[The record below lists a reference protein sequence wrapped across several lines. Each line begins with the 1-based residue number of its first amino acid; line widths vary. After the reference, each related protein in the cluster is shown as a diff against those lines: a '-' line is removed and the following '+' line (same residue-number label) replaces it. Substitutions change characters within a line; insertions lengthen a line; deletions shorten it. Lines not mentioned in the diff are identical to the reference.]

1 MHLNIK
7 DAAIAYISSNDLMFK
22 RSGIANY
29 MCCALLK
36 YLSNVT
42 LINPP
47 KIDINKVKQPME
59 NSIKSSDGK
68 RYDCSHSL
76 SFSEKCADF
85 LSKKI
90 KEKKYDF
97 IIAPS
102 TSTEIA
108 LLETKIPVIYLS
120 DSTFA
125 LMTCLYPDF
134 SNLADISINEGNT
147 IESLAIRKASLL
159 LYPSNWAADS
169 AINVYG
175 AERSKVN
182 VVQPGNFEYIPP
194 LELVYEKKKSE
205 DCLRILFISSEPDND
220 GISIAYDTAVELNK
234 MGLKAKLIL
243 YGCTPKC
250 DYSNEL
256 VEIIGFIDKKD
267 NTEMLYRLYNS
278 CNFALIPVKN
288 DTYNEIHTEISSF
301 GIPAIISDTGKVT
314 RCENL
319 LFETHN
325 PKGQD
330 FAKLIN
336 RLYKDENLYYSLVKS
351 ARKPFDESIDWN
363 KWAQNVIELLN
374 IKL

>member
-7 DAAIAYISSNDLMFK
+7 DAAIAYIPSNDLIFK

-29 MCCALLK
+29 MCRALLK

-47 KIDINKVKQPME
+47 KTDINKLKQSMG
-59 NSIKSSDGK
+59 NTIKSSDGK
-68 RYDCSHSL
+68 KYDCSHSL
-76 SFSEKCADF
+76 SVSEKCADF

-102 TSTEIA
+102 ASTEIA
-108 LLETKIPVIYLS
+108 LLETKVPVIYLS

-134 SNLADISINEGNT
+134 SNLSDISINEGNT

-175 AERSKVN
+175 AEKSKVN
-182 VVQPGNFEYIPP
+182 VVQPGNLEYIPP
-194 LELVYEKKKSE
+194 LELIYEKKKSK
-205 DCLRILFISSEPDND
+205 DCLRILYINSEPDND
-220 GISIAYDTAVELNK
+220 RGSIAYDTAVELKK
-234 MGLKAKLIL
+234 MGLKSKLIV
-243 YGCTPKC
+243 YGCTPKY
-250 DYSNEL
+250 DYSNDL
-256 VEIIGFIDKKD
+256 VEYVQFDDKKD
-267 NTEMLYRLYNS
+267 NAEMLYRLYVS
-278 CNFALIPVKN
+278 CHFVLIPEKN
-288 DTYNEIHTEISSF
+288 ETYNKINTEISAF
-301 GIPAIISDTGKVT
+301 GIPTIISDTDKVI

-319 LFETHN
+319 LFETNN

-330 FAKLIN
+330 FAKLVN

-351 ARKPFDESIDWN
+351 ARKSFDESIDWN
-363 KWAQNVIELLN
+363 KWAQKVIELLS

>member
-7 DAAIAYISSNDLMFK
+7 DAAIAYISSNDLIFK
-22 RSGIANY
+22 RSGITNY
-29 MCCALLK
+29 MCRALLK

-47 KIDINKVKQPME
+47 KIDINKVKQSMG
-59 NSIKSSDGK
+59 NTIKSSDGK
-68 RYDCSHSL
+68 KYDCSHSL
-76 SFSEKCADF
+76 SFSEKCSDF

-97 IIAPS
+97 IISPS
-102 TSTEIA
+102 TSAEIA
-108 LLETKIPVIYLS
+108 LLETNIPVIYLS

-159 LYPSNWAADS
+159 IYPSNWAADS

-175 AERSKVN
+175 AEKSKVI
-182 VVQPGNFEYIPP
+182 VVQPGNLEYIPP
-194 LELVYEKKKSE
+194 LELIYEKKKSK
-205 DCLRILFISSEPDND
+205 DCIRILFISSDWDSD
-220 GISIAYDTAVELNK
+220 GISIAYDTVVELNK

-256 VEIIGFIDKKD
+256 VKIIGFIDKKD
-267 NTEMLYRLYNS
+267 NAEMLYRTYDS
-278 CNFALIPVKN
+278 CHFALIPEKN
-288 DTYNEIHTEISSF
+288 ETYNEFHTEISAF
-301 GIPAIISDTGKVT
+301 GIPAIISDTGKLT
-314 RCENL
+314 KCESL

-330 FAKLIN
+330 YAKLIK

-351 ARKPFDESIDWN
+351 ARKSFDDSIDWN
-363 KWAQNVIELLN
+363 NWAQNVIELLN